1 MILALLL
8 AASTLGPVAA
18 ARAQDSDVGYVDAS
32 VELQGELLDLAFV
45 DLDEDGQVELCL
57 ALRTDAGER
66 ELHFHRIEGTSV
78 PPRPYLVVPVLAET
92 LAYGFADVRTEP
104 GLELFFLTKGGAWSY
119 SLEKD
124 GYRDNIRR
132 LVEVD
137 LVYDVPDPEALPRWK
152 YVFPAADGDRI
163 LLPGRDGFTIWA
175 PEQAI
180 ATATEAGGY
189 RSENDFSTHEVASTM
204 PRRERQRRTRGERTE
219 VSMGSGGIQ
228 MRRDTQTLGG
238 LLLPDVEKNSRDLLE
253 AEYGYGAPALL
264 DIDGDGHADLLVL
277 EDQGLEIYLAAADGS
292 LPTTPTRTEPLPDYL
307 RTEDEDEDDEDR
319 SISIRFFDLDGDG
332 DQDILARDEVD
343 PDGFENGQFSLH
355 ILLNDGQRLLPEKP
369 QQVLRFEAAEIR
381 VHVADV
387 DGDGRPDLAIR
398 KFELPSFL
406 DAVTGLEF
414 TLTHMLFLGEKKGRR
429 PFERSPA
436 FKQDQTFDETT
447 LQEAIKNRELSMDCD
462 GDGVADLVEIDFEGR
477 IAIRRLKLE
486 DGFFSG
492 PSWSLEDSPW
502 LRFDTFGNIESM
514 EVRDL
519 NQDGLGDIVSRG
531 SETATIL
538 LSRSARRKRP

>member
-1 MILALLL
+1 VILTILL
-8 AASTLGPVAA
+8 ASFAPGPAPAV
-18 ARAQDSDVGYVDAS
+18 RPEDSDVSYVDAS
-32 VELQGELLDLAFV
+32 VELRGELLDMAFV
-45 DLDEDGQVELCL
+45 DVDEDGQVELCL
-57 ALRTDAGER
+57 ALRMATGER
-66 ELHFHRIEGTSV
+66 ELHFHRIQGTRI
-78 PPRPYLVVPVLAET
+78 PPRPYLVVPVLEET
-92 LAYGFADVRTEP
+92 LAYGFADVRSEP
-104 GLELFFLTKGGAWSY
+104 GLELFFLTKSGAWSY
-119 SLEKD
+119 SLAKD

-137 LVYDVPDPEALPRWK
+137 LVYDVPDPDALPRWE
-152 YVFPAADGDRI
+152 YVFPAAGGDRI
-163 LLPGRDGFTIWA
+163 LLPARDGFAIWA
-175 PEQAI
+175 PETTV

-189 RSENDFSTHEVASTM
+189 RSENDFATHEAVSTE
-204 PRRERQRRTRGERTE
+204 PRRHRKRQERQERTE
-219 VSMGSGGIQ
+219 VRMGAGGIQ
-228 MRRDTQTLGG
+228 MTRDTQTLGG
-238 LLLPDVEKNSRDLLE
+238 LLLRDEETDTSALLD

-264 DIDGDGHADLLVL
+264 DIDGDGRKDLLVL
-277 EDQGLEIYLAAADGS
+277 EDSELEVHLADAEGS
-292 LPTTPTRTEPLPDYL
+292 IPATPTRVEPLPDYL
-307 RTEDEDEDDEDR
+307 RTGDEDDEDR

-332 DQDILARDEVD
+332 DQDILARDEID
-343 PDGFENGQFSLH
+343 PDGFENGKFSLH

-369 QQVLRFEAAEIR
+369 QQILRFEAAEIR

-387 DGDGRPDLAIR
+387 NGDGRPDIAVR

-414 TLTHMLFLGEKKGRR
+414 TLTHMLFLGEKKGNR

-462 GDGVADLVEIDFEGR
+462 GDGVADLVEIDVKGR

-502 LRFDTFGNIESM
+502 LRFDTFGSIESM

-519 NQDGLGDIVSRG
+519 NQDGLGDIISSG

-538 LSRSARRKRP
+538 LSRSGGRKRP